1 MPTIKTEVSELSVA
15 FGILDINPINP
26 GLNEEEI
33 TSRFQGTLQYDKY
46 IKCCKA
52 IKESP
57 ELHRLSQV
65 LFVLGKELRKNFSPF
80 KNVYSLRWTGG
91 EKQGST
97 VTSAQDL
104 MVNMIPVSVKTDS
117 NVMYNRSP
125 VNLLKN
131 LPQGLNPES
140 KTDNWYIET
149 ARDEFQKLYEYKEN
163 RQPFLYAGNSGS

>member
-65 LFVLGKELRKNFSPF
+65 LFVLG
-80 KNVYSLRWTGG
+80 YTGG
-91 EKQGST
+91 NPLQFIGEMKAGCFIIKSKQYY
-97 VTSAQDL
+97 
-104 MVNMIPVSVKTDS
+104 
-117 NVMYNRSP
+117 MYKKIS
-125 VNLLKN
+125 
-131 LPQGLNPES
+131 
-140 KTDNWYIET
+140 
-149 ARDEFQKLYEYKEN
+149 
-163 RQPFLYAGNSGS
+163 